1 MSVGGVSPQAGEES
15 HSGGLKKKGLS
26 GEDRPEDQG
35 TGHRA
40 GHTGVYICDYYNRL
54 VKLTPFISPPIVHSF
69 TAFK

>member
-35 TGHRA
+35 TGHTGLERTRDWTFEQWYYLGSVLRA
-40 GHTGVYICDYYNRL
+40 GWGAGG
-54 VKLTPFISPPIVHSF
+54 PS
-69 TAFK
+69 